1 MAESTAMSQSA
12 LLRCDFA
19 VYDCGMEHEGR
30 AARELRIMVLSAMS
44 SALAPAILVSL
55 VTIRKVRPRLRHL
68 FRHWNGRFQRE
79 IARWS

>member
-1 MAESTAMSQSA
+1 MSQSA

-19 VYDCGMEHEGR
+19 VYECGMEGQGR
-30 AARELRIMVLSAMS
+30 AARELRITLLSGMS
-44 SALAPAILVSL
+44 AALAPAVLVGL